1 MSTVTVLKSKLHQA
15 RVTDANKEYEG
26 SIGIS
31 RELCAAVGLLPWEKV
46 LVANIETGARLE
58 TYVII
63 LESEGRIVLNGAAAH
78 AFLPGERCII
88 MSFASLTEQE
98 ALAHSPR
105 VAVLDGRNKISELRL
120 PKPPPHLS

>member
-1 MSTVTVLKSKLHQA
+1 MTVSVLKSKLHQA

-31 RELCAAVGLLPWEKV
+31 RELCAAVGLIPWEKV

-63 LESEGRIVLNGAAAH
+63 LESPGKIVLNGAAAH

-88 MSFASLTEQE
+88 MSFSSMDE
-98 ALAHSPR
+98 AEAQHHSPR
-105 VAVLDGRNKISELRL
+105 VAVLDGRNRIAELRL
-120 PKPPPHLS
+120 PKPPPGMS

>member
-1 MSTVTVLKSKLHQA
+1 MATVTLLKSKLHQA

-31 RELCAAVGLLPWEKV
+31 RELCAAVGFLPWEKV

-63 LESEGRIVLNGAAAH
+63 LESPGRIVLNGAAAH

-88 MSFASLTEQE
+88 MSFTQLDEDA
-98 ALAHSPR
+98 ALKHSPR
-105 VAVLDGRNKISELRL
+105 VAVLDGRNRISELRL
-120 PKPPPHLS
+120 PKPPPGLE

>member
-1 MSTVTVLKSKLHQA
+1 MTVTVLKSKLHQA

-63 LESEGRIVLNGAAAH
+63 LESPGRIVLNGAAAH

-88 MSFASLTEQE
+88 MSFTGMDE
-98 ALAHSPR
+98 AAALSHSPR
-105 VAVLDGRNKISELRL
+105 VAVLDGRNRISELRL
-120 PKPPPHLS
+120 PKPPPGLE